1 MTYDDPAT
9 KKIEGEVVTQAPV
22 VTQGVVAQGPVVTQ
36 GVVLDLHKDD
46 DAWPSEF
53 CCWDNCGCNKDCGL
67 WCYTCCCPMCVYA
80 EIMAAIEE
88 PTCCCQVGF
97 CPSLACVLSIGF
109 ASWILQHAMTAFGL
123 YLCSPFVNIVP
134 CVTCGGRQ
142 SLNYKYGLPINDCCC
157 PCFAHYCCQTCAL
170 YQEIVYVKHVL
181 KKEPTCCCYKNCCNE
196 SGACCPGTEPG
207 GYSGIVTEQPVLVVS
222 QQPADARRE
231 LPVVASA
238 KTEEIELSD
247 DETRCSHK
255 PARSLRADEDTA
267 PL

>member
-1 MTYDDPAT
+1 MMTRGPRNSAAGTTAAVTKIAGCGAT
-9 KKIEGEVVTQAPV
+9 RAA
-22 VTQGVVAQGPVVTQ
+22 AQCASTPRSW
-36 GVVLDLHKDD
+36 L
-46 DAWPSEF
+46 PSK
-53 CCWDNCGCNKDCGL
+53 NRR
-67 WCYTCCCPMCVYA
+67 
-80 EIMAAIEE
+80 AAAKLAS
-88 PTCCCQVGF
+88 VRRSLAS
-97 CPSLACVLSIGF
+97 CPSDSPRGSCSTCVPPNCRSHRET
-109 ASWILQHAMTAFGL
+109 QAMTAFGL

-222 QQPADARRE
+222 QQPADAR
-231 LPVVASA
+231 A
-238 KTEEIELSD
+238 
-247 DETRCSHK
+247 
-255 PARSLRADEDTA
+255 
-267 PL
+267 